1 MSVLG
6 LAVLLGKL
14 HIPGLR
20 CFTASQ
26 SMLEWQEL
34 RNQNFETFNQA
45 WRQQRS
51 RRRRKK
57 IGILILF
64 LSELFLVFRCA
75 GAHRHRPTPSYWR
88 IIIQPESPPNKPELR
103 LINYSNWTNFLFSPV
118 SVCILLWIN
127 EALHILLKLLA
138 KYFQVL
144 TVVVQCC
151 CFSDCIPP
159 TSPLQYVRWWY
170 YYSHTGLVH
179 SRVLTESWW
188 TCVWARWRAAAAYDD
203 KLEISLTAH
212 SQPSD
217 LKLLPNYIFLFKVTC
232 ETSFK

>member
-20 CFTASQ
+20 CSTASQ
-26 SMLEWQEL
+26 SMLELLEF
-34 RNQNFETFNQA
+34 RNQNFLTFNQA
-45 WRQQRS
+45 WRQQRR

-75 GAHRHRPTPSYWR
+75 LRNCPTPSYWR

-103 LINYSNWTNFLFSPV
+103 LINYSNWTNFLFPPV
-118 SVCILLWIN
+118 SVCILLWIYK
-127 EALHILLKLLA
+127 ALHILLKLLA

-144 TVVVQCC
+144 TVVVQCSLLL
-151 CFSDCIPP
+151 FLWLYSPHL
-159 TSPLQYVRWWY
+159 TSPLQYVRWRD
-170 YYSHTGLVH
+170 YSDTGLVH

-188 TCVWARWRAAAAYDD
+188 TCVWARWRAAAA
-203 KLEISLTAH
+203 
-212 SQPSD
+212 
-217 LKLLPNYIFLFKVTC
+217 
-232 ETSFK
+232 